1 MAFKK
6 KAVEVEGVVPTTNV
20 MSNGKKYT
28 VKMIPLDCYIEKVEE
43 DEVSTIEG
51 LIEEY
56 VTFTR
61 EGDKYLGT
69 VNIKEAPLRVG
80 NIAISV
86 PANVMVEVKDF
97 GSPKHLLIKDKIVQ
111 ERLLTLINVE
121 SVVDPNLWAKL
132 SNDEK
137 AEFYGINISDLYDKL
152 IAHLKSGEK
161 RGTPYFQVLLTASPS
176 APPTKDVQT
185 FKEVESPTLENV
197 DIDVYINNK
206 KFHLYE
212 GSKYECKDENGVFKT
227 FHHYHF
233 MINPWEFFEEVK

>member
-1 MAFKK
+1 MFKK
-6 KAVEVEGVVPTTNV
+6 KEVEASVIPTVNV
-20 MSNGKKYT
+20 MSGGKKYT
-28 VKMIPLDCYIEKVEE
+28 VKMIPLDCYVEKVEE
-43 DEVSTIEG
+43 NETSTVEG

-56 VTFTR
+56 VTFTQ

-69 VNIKEAPLRVG
+69 INLKEAPLRAG

-86 PANVMVEVKDF
+86 PANVLVEIKDF

-121 SVVDPNLWAKL
+121 STVDLNLWDKL

-137 AEFYGINISDLYDKL
+137 AEFYGINVSDLYDKL

-197 DIDVYINNK
+197 DIDVYINNR

-233 MINPWEFFEEVK
+233 MINPWEFFGEV

>member
-1 MAFKK
+1 MKFK
-6 KAVEVEGVVPTTNV
+6 KAVEVEGVIPTTNV

-28 VKMIPLDCYIEKVEE
+28 VKMTPLDCYIEKVEE
-43 DEVSTIEG
+43 DEISTVEG

-56 VTFTR
+56 VTFTQ
-61 EGDKYLGT
+61 EGDKYLGK
-69 VNIKEAPLRVG
+69 VNIKEAPLRAG

-97 GSPKHLLIKDKIVQ
+97 GSPKHLLIKNPITK
-111 ERLLTLINVE
+111 ERLLTPINVG
-121 SVVDPNLWAKL
+121 VVVGSNLWDKL
-132 SNDEK
+132 SDDEK
-137 AEFYGINISDLYDKL
+137 AEFDGINVSDLYDKL
-152 IAHLKSGEK
+152 VAHLISGEK

-185 FKEVESPTLENV
+185 FKEIESPTLENV
-197 DIDVYINNK
+197 NIDVYINNK

-212 GSKYECKDENGVFKT
+212 GSKYECKDENGAFKT

-233 MINPWEFFEEVK
+233 MINPWEFFEEV